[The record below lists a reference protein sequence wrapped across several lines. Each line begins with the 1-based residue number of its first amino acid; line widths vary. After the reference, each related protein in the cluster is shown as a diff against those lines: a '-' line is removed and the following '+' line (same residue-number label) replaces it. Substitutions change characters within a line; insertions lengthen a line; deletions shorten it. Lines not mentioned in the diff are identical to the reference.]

1 MPTSD
6 RPIISFHNKNPLPT
20 HWKIRNINQRFAIGK
35 LLTTTHGKGKYY
47 KLEIEIKDKFQ
58 HLASIKQTQYKDLLK
73 ELTPWKHLQTNLT
86 AKHYYIL
93 PNENGL
99 HINEQE
105 QYDSE

>member
-20 HWKIRNINQRFAIGK
+20 HRKIRNINQRFAIGK

-58 HLASIKQTQYKDLLK
+58 HLASMKQTQYKDLLK
-73 ELTPWKHLQTNLT
+73 ELRPFTNKSYSQTL
-86 AKHYYIL
+86 
-93 PNENGL
+93 L
-99 HINEQE
+99 HTTK
-105 QYDSE
+105 